1 MKAFLLAAGLGTRLR
16 PLSLE
21 RPKPAWPLFDVP
33 LAAHVLHALVA
44 AGADD
49 VVVNLHHLPEAM
61 RGLLAPWVP
70 AGVRVR
76 WSPEEQILGTG
87 GALGPWRRHLAAGPF
102 FLANADTYQE
112 LDLAAVAQVHHRQG
126 ALATLL
132 LRLLPPG
139 VEGPIEVDDAG
150 RIVRFL
156 AQRAPGTRPGRTC
169 EFCGI
174 HLLEPEVLESL
185 PEGPCCI
192 NADVH
197 AALVARG
204 APLFGYLA
212 PTDGFWSDL
221 GTPSRYLGAHAEL
234 LALGRVPA
242 LAPGRV
248 VMGAKNDLGEGT
260 VLGPS
265 YLGPGVRVE
274 AGAVVG
280 PSAVLG
286 RGAVAGERSRV
297 ARSVLWEGAR
307 ASAGETVCEQVCSAS
322 GLHLDSD

>member
-1 MKAFLLAAGLGTRLR
+1 MKAFVLAAGLGTRLR

-49 VVVNLHHLPEAM
+49 VVVNLHHLPGVM
-61 RGLLAPWVP
+61 RGVLAPWVP

-76 WSPEEQILGTG
+76 WSLEEQILGTG
-87 GALGPWRRHLAAGPF
+87 GALGPWRRHLASEPF

-112 LDLAAVAQVHHRQG
+112 LDLADLAGYHHRHG
-126 ALATLL
+126 PLATLL
-132 LRLLPPG
+132 LRPLAPG
-139 VEGPIEVDDAG
+139 VDGPIEVDDTG

-156 AQRAPGTRPGRTC
+156 ARRAPGTRPGRTC
-169 EFCGI
+169 EFCGV

-204 APLFGYLA
+204 APLCGYLA
-212 PTDGFWSDL
+212 PEDGFWSDL
-221 GTPSRYLGAHAEL
+221 GTPQRYLGAHAEL
-234 LALGRVPA
+234 LALNRVPT

-248 VMGAKNDLGEGT
+248 VSGAEHDLGEGT

-265 YLGPGVRVE
+265 YLGPGARVE

-280 PSAVLG
+280 QSAVLG
-286 RGAVAGERSRV
+286 RGAVAEERSRV

-307 ASAGETVCEQVCSAS
+307 AAVGETVSGQVRSAS
-322 GLHLDSD
+322 GMNVGPD

>member
-33 LAAHVLHALVA
+33 LAAHVLHALAA

-49 VVVNLHHLPEAM
+49 VVVNLHHLPGVM

-76 WSPEEQILGTG
+76 WSLEEQILGTG
-87 GALGPWRRHLAAGPF
+87 GALGPWRRHLATGPF
-102 FLANADTYQE
+102 FLANADTYQD
-112 LDLAAVAQVHHRQG
+112 LDLATLAQAHRCQG

-139 VEGPIEVDDAG
+139 AKGPIEVDDAG

-156 AQRAPGTRPGRTC
+156 ARRAPGTRPGRIC

-185 PEGPCCI
+185 PGGPCCI
-192 NADVH
+192 NAEVH
-197 AALVARG
+197 AVLVARG

-212 PTDGFWSDL
+212 PADGFWSDL
-221 GTPSRYLGAHAEL
+221 GTPSRYLGAHTEL
-234 LALGRVPA
+234 LALARVPS

-248 VMGAKNDLGEGT
+248 VSGAEHDFGEGT

-265 YLGPGVRVE
+265 YLGPGAQVE

-280 PSAVLG
+280 PSAVMG
-286 RGAVAGERSRV
+286 RGAVAEERSRV
-297 ARSVLWEGAR
+297 ARSVLWEDAR
-307 ASAGETVCEQVCSAS
+307 APAGETVCEQVCSAS
-322 GLHLDSD
+322 GLHLGSG